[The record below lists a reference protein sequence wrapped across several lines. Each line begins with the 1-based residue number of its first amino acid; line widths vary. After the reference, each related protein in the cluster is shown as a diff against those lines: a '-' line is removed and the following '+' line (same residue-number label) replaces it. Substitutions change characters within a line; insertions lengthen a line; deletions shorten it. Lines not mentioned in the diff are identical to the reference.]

1 MSNLEIEYLAE
12 GKGVEPYWLIR
23 PLDRFSG
30 GVQYPLEI
38 PSKRLPEN
46 FLILLPILADC
57 TIISI

>member
-30 GVQYPLEI
+30 GVQYPLENT
-38 PSKRLPEN
+38 LQT
-46 FLILLPILADC
+46 L
-57 TIISI
+57 T